1 LLVKIKIVDNKII
14 TEYDY
19 FFVVSAFI
27 LLVVSVLTILVES
40 IGAAVVSIVLTVVE
54 SVVVA
59 SVEDDLPLQ
68 AVKKAATV
76 KTSNN
81 FFILFNFRFLNIS
94 YLYPYPK
101 KVTQV

>member
-1 LLVKIKIVDNKII
+1 MII
-14 TEYDY
+14 
-19 FFVVSAFI
+19 I
-27 LLVVSVLTILVES
+27 LLCQHSFCLLYQQEPLLKNPLELHVES
-40 IGAAVVSIVLTVVE
+40 IAVLTVVE

-59 SVEDDLPLQ
+59 SVEDELPLQ

-94 YLYPYPK
+94 YLYPYFK
-101 KVTQV
+101 KVTQL